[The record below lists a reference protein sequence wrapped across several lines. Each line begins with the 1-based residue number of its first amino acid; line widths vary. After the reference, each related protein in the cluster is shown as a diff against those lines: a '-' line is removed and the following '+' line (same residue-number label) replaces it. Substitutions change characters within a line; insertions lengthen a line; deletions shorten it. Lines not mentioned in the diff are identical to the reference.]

1 MDIIVKEAF
10 SVIGIEGS
18 TSMGEG
24 FVQKLWAEAN
34 AHFGEVAH
42 LAKRNPDGSFAGFWG
57 AMSDMERRYQ
67 PWSDG
72 FTKGLYLAG
81 VEVNADAQPPEGWV
95 RWDMPGFEFVRIAAD
110 SPDAFARGLRL
121 LENNRL
127 QLTGAVQDFTDPAT
141 GANYMLFP
149 IRRLGEQ
156 NS

>member
-1 MDIIVKEAF
+1 MDIFKKESF

-18 TSMGEG
+18 TEMGEG

-34 AHFGEVAH
+34 ARFGEVVH
-42 LAKRNPDGSFAGFWG
+42 LARRNPDGSFAGFWG
-57 AMSDMERRYQ
+57 AMSDMERNYQ
-67 PWSDG
+67 PWTDG

-95 RWDMPGFEFVRIAAD
+95 RWDMPGFEFVRVAAD

-121 LENNRL
+121 LEENRL
-127 QLTGAVQDFTDPAT
+127 QLAGAVQDFTDPAT

-149 IRRLGEQ
+149 IRRLVEQ